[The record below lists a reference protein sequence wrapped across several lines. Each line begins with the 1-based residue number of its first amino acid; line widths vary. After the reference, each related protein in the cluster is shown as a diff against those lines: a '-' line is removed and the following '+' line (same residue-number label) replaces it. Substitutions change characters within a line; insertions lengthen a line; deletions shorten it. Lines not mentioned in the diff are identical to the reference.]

1 MSLQLTVN
9 GFDYSVNKKDEYLGS
24 RKVMKEEIKQLIVD
38 LTKAL
43 ISVKPLVNALEQ
55 SVRVSTVLKGKF
67 TSDLSSFNSSTNCL
81 QMKDLLNKITA
92 RIDMRPLEFCPEIV
106 HNMTTFE
113 HVVSNRLATTL
124 DWSKLQASMKLLS
137 NLDKT
142 KMDKIIDEIVDEI
155 VDETVDNSL
164 KSYFQHSEV
173 TSFDN
178 ASLKAY
184 AGGVTNGKVVV
195 IVPPCGMPFELCEQW
210 LRYLSQEHYV
220 ITWESRGL
228 FGKTD
233 NFDALNY
240 DVASQAKDLFAI
252 MNHFKIDCAHVMGL
266 CGGAAIALTAAS
278 LEPERVSSLSLWHGD
293 FELGNNSQK
302 TRYQKDLQALMSMAG
317 NNRTQAASL
326 QKLFTQPS
334 ILENIP
340 ANLAHLVLYPYTTGE
355 LLFRYGKLNGNIMT
369 AEIIPILDKVS
380 QPTLV
385 VTSKNDTTAHPEG
398 SLYVADKLSNAT
410 LHTEL
415 HGSHISLFDAESN
428 ITKLATK
435 FICDQ
440 AL

>member
-9 GFDYSVNKKDEYLGS
+9 GSDYPVNKKSEYVDS
-24 RKVMKEEIKQLIVD
+24 REVMIPEIKQVLID

-43 ISVKPLVNALEQ
+43 LSVRTLVNALED
-55 SVRVSTVLKGKF
+55 SVRVSTVLNGNF
-67 TSDLSSFNSSTNCL
+67 TSDLTDFNFLTNSL
-81 QMKDLLNKITA
+81 GIKDVLNKITA
-92 RIDMRPLEFCPEIV
+92 RLDIRQLEFCPNIV

-113 HVVSNRLATTL
+113 HVVSNRLALTP
-124 DWSKLQASMKLLS
+124 DYWSKFQASMELLS
-137 NLDKT
+137 NLDET
-142 KMDKIIDEIVDEI
+142 SVDEIVNEI
-155 VDETVDNSL
+155 VDETVNNSI

-173 TSFDN
+173 ISFDN
-178 ASLKAY
+178 ALLRAY
-184 AGGVTNGKVVV
+184 ASGVTNGKVVIV
-195 IVPPCGMPFELCEQW
+195 VPPCGMPFELCEHW

-228 FGKTD
+228 FGNAD

-240 DVASQAKDLFAI
+240 DVVSQAKDLFAV
-252 MNHFKIDCAHVMGL
+252 MNHFKIDCTHVMGL

-302 TRYQKDLQALMSMAG
+302 TRYQKDLQILMSVAG
-317 NNRTQAASL
+317 SNRTHAASL
-326 QKLFTQPS
+326 QKLFNQPI

-340 ANLAHLVLYPYTTGE
+340 TNLAHLVLYPYTTGE
-355 LLFRYGKLNGNIMT
+355 LFFRYGKLNGNIMT
-369 AEIIPILDKVS
+369 AEIIPILDKVL

-385 VTSKNDTTAHPEG
+385 VTSKDDTTAHPEG
-398 SLYVADKLSNAT
+398 SLYVADKLPNAT

-435 FICDQ
+435 FICDES
-440 AL
+440 L

>member
-9 GFDYSVNKKDEYLGS
+9 GFDNRVNKNNEHLS
-24 RKVMKEEIKQLIVD
+24 SQIMNQETKQLIVK
-38 LTKAL
+38 LIEAL
-43 ISVKPLVNALEQ
+43 ISVKPLVNALED
-55 SVRVSTVLKGKF
+55 SVRVSTVVSGKF
-67 TSDLSSFNSSTNCL
+67 TSDLSDFSSSINSL
-81 QMKDLLNKITA
+81 QIKDLLNKITA
-92 RIDMRPLEFCPEIV
+92 RLDMRPLEFCLDTV
-106 HNMTTFE
+106 RNMTTFE
-113 HVVSNRLATTL
+113 HVVSNRLAMTP
-124 DWSKLQASMKLLS
+124 DYWSKLQASMKLLS

-142 KMDKIIDEIVDEI
+142 NMDEIIDEI
-155 VDETVDNSL
+155 VDETVDNSI
-164 KSYFQHSEV
+164 KSSFQHSEV
-173 TSFDN
+173 ISFDG

-184 AGGVTNGKVVV
+184 AGGATNGKVVV
-195 IVPPCGMPFELCEQW
+195 MVPPCGMPFQLCEQW

-240 DVASQAKDLFAI
+240 DVASQAKDLFAV
-252 MNHFKIDCAHVMGL
+252 MNHFEIEEAHVMGL

-278 LEPERVSSLSLWHGD
+278 LEPIRVSSLSLWHGD

-302 TRYQKDLQALMSMAG
+302 TRYQKDLQILMSMAG

-326 QKLFTQPS
+326 QKLFTQPN

-369 AEIIPILDKVS
+369 AEIMPILEKVS

-385 VTSKNDTTAHPEG
+385 VTSFDDTTAHPEG

-410 LHTEL
+410 LHTKL

-435 FICDQ
+435 FICNQ